1 MELRTFLAGGAVAVA
16 LTLTGCGGGTSGGG
30 SSAAAPQALTITAVD
45 GIKYDKAE
53 IDATT
58 NQPFTVNFVNN
69 GGMQHNF
76 VIKNAAGS
84 DQYFV
89 PGPDKTT
96 YLDNGQSKTGAPLTL
111 AAGTYE
117 FYCAFPGHE
126 ATMKGNV
133 VVK

>member
-1 MELRTFLAGGAVAVA
+1 MRVRLFSVGAAIIAGLSLAA
-16 LTLTGCGGGTSGGG
+16 CGGGGNGSGPP
-30 SSAAAPQALTITAVD
+30 AQQLTITAVD
-45 GIKYDKAE
+45 GIKYDKPE
-53 IDATT
+53 LDATA
-58 NQPFTVNFVNN
+58 NQPFVVNFVNN
-69 GGMQHNF
+69 GGLQHSF

-84 DQYFV
+84 DVAFV

-96 YLDNGQSKTGAPLTL
+96 YLDNGQSKKSAPITL

-126 ATMKGNV
+126 QTMKGNV